1 MTVFYKHGA
10 RVALSLLC
18 VAIMVSCGG
27 EAIDEEPVSGTEGAA
42 NATTDGEQSTQES
55 PNETG
60 EQAVEETIDGKA
72 CSELAVSGTLRVG
85 ENDISLDGASVDLS
99 AGHTGE
105 CIASLEMNMETAD
118 GCALSLNASSLSDGG
133 WTLTGASLDAC
144 TEDGV
149 AVEFQSAGST
159 FGLLARP
166 DVKGDGTCLDGE
178 ALALAGRLLFASAVS
193 DVAVQLDGI
202 VLGGGFD
209 SEAGEGLAC
218 SPVVNSCETVSC
230 GQDAFGMECGGCDD
244 GTKCIDGECQVWN
257 CPPEGPYG
265 TAIGDT
271 VLNLEFK
278 DCDGNTHSLQ
288 DLCGAPA
295 GLFNLLAGY

>member
-1 MTVFYKHGA
+1 
-10 RVALSLLC
+10 
-18 VAIMVSCGG
+18 MVSCGG
-27 EAIDEEPVSGTEGAA
+27 EATDEEPVSGAGETA
-42 NATTDGEQSTQES
+42 NAATDGEQGTLTD
-55 PNETG
+55 PGETG
-60 EQAVEETIDGKA
+60 EQVGGETIDGKA
-72 CSELAVSGTLRVG
+72 CSELAISGTLRVG
-85 ENDISLDGASVDLS
+85 ENDLSLDGASVGLS

-105 CIASLEMNMETAD
+105 CIASLEMNVETAD
-118 GCALSLNASSLSDGG
+118 GCAFSLNASSLSEGG
-133 WTLTGASLDAC
+133 WTLTGASLESC
-144 TEDGV
+144 TADEV
-149 AVEFQSAGST
+149 TVKFQSADST

-166 DVKGDGTCLDGE
+166 NVDGDGTCLDGE

-193 DVAVQLDGI
+193 EVAVQLDGI

-209 SEAGEGLAC
+209 SQAAEGLAC
-218 SPVVNSCETVSC
+218 SPVVDSCETVSC
-230 GQDAFGMECGGCDD
+230 GQDAFGLECGGCDD

-271 VLNLEFK
+271 VLNLEFN

-295 GLFNLLAGY
+295 GLFNLFAGF